1 MKLLIPDL
9 GIPKSL
15 KRMLCPR
22 QVDTTFYH
30 MGCLEKWTTVLPV
43 RLFKEA
49 SKIDISVQ
57 MLVKLQWLWTGSFQN
72 TSASFT
78 PNSGKR

>member
-30 MGCLEKWTTVLPV
+30 MGCLEK
-43 RLFKEA
+43 
-49 SKIDISVQ
+49 
-57 MLVKLQWLWTGSFQN
+57 
-72 TSASFT
+72 
-78 PNSGKR
+78 